1 MSVKPNPV
9 KSLQQ
14 LALQLISYWVERD
27 CVWSQP
33 YDQPMGAGTFHPHTF
48 LRGIGPEPWRSVYV
62 QPCRRPVDGRYGES
76 PYRFQHYYQLQ
87 VLLKPAPS
95 DIVDVFLQ
103 SLESVGIRL
112 AEHDIG
118 LLEDDWKGPTLGAW
132 GLGWEVRANGQEITQ
147 FTYFQQ
153 LGGMDVDVVCGEI
166 TYGLERLFM
175 YATGNKN
182 GMDIPYNDKFTYG
195 DVFKQNE
202 FEFSHFNFKQADT
215 AELLRLFGTCETEV
229 ARLVESNLVLPAYDF
244 VLTASHAFNMLDAR
258 GALSA
263 GERQRFIG
271 RVRECARVCAELY
284 RKERENLGFP
294 MRDRLPS
301 DGRLGIAGT
310 QQQLHVT
317 TRPALDFGAFAE
329 TADLVVEF
337 GVEEMPPAFQKTI
350 EQESERFLEYKKALL
365 GQFPDAVFQKRM
377 AGSSPEITF
386 TQRRIILHWKDL
398 PKASPASVRE
408 VWGPAER
415 IAMAPDGVTLTPV
428 GEGFCRKNGIDP
440 SKVALRE
447 KQGTRFLYAQ
457 MQDSPVFLPGLVLRQ
472 FEDWIVSLPC
482 PLKMRWLPADV
493 SESFVRPVRWV
504 LALFGDQ
511 VVPFAKMNEGGESG
525 AAAKQGSDGIGRFG
539 IATDRL
545 TAGQRIQ
552 SPQPKKIP
560 SAAAYFEF
568 LASIGIERRFA
579 VRRANLAD
587 QGQRAVAG
595 IGRSGLAVLRDERL
609 LDKCVGLA
617 ETPRAY
623 VGRFSKEHLRLP
635 APLIA
640 SVLRDH
646 MNAFA
651 VTDEKGALAEYFVG
665 LANYEPVDAVGMIEA
680 AQQVVEGRLAD
691 GTFYFDS
698 DLKTPLAEL
707 ASKLGRQVFQEG
719 LGSLSDK
726 QVRIAAMVKQ
736 ICLDSS
742 LHEHAVVAEQAALR
756 CKLDLQTGCVNEFP
770 DEMQGVM
777 GQYLIQSQGL
787 PGLPAPQK
795 GAPVSPEL
803 AAAAKGIG
811 EHYLPLSMEG
821 QLPVTPV
828 GVLLAFADK
837 WDTVASL
844 FARGDRVKGNKDPFG
859 IRRNTLAALRLAGAF
874 GGPSMLAIKPQQMLD
889 YALLSIRCHASKNQE
904 ALLDDLIEFV
914 TARVSAA
921 WREQLNPGA
930 AEAVTRMIRRSLNA
944 HRPSA
949 GAALSPHA
957 QSVFSFTQAYE
968 LAKALD
974 GALGDDASQ
983 LGKALASYKRAR
995 NIVEKGKEWLA
1006 ANAGE
1011 GKRRQPDPALFQQS
1025 EERELYQ
1032 RTAQVS
1038 ASALESMQQCAF
1050 DRYLAD
1056 LATLERPMEKFFEA
1070 VMVNVPEA
1078 PVRANRL
1085 LLLGAVLDLYESFA
1099 DFSAF

>member
-9 KSLQQ
+9 KNLQQ

-175 YATGNKN
+175 YATGAKN
-182 GMDIPYNDKFTYG
+182 GMEIPYNDKFTYG

-215 AELLRLFGTCETEV
+215 TELLRLFGACETEV

-263 GERQRFIG
+263 GERQRYIG
-271 RVRECARVCAELY
+271 RVRECARTCAELY
-284 RKERENLGFP
+284 RSEREKLGFT
-294 MRDRLPS
+294 MRDRLPT
-301 DGRLGIAGT
+301 DGRLGIDGVQKVNVMTSSAID
-310 QQQLHVT
+310 LAAY
-317 TRPALDFGAFAE
+317 PD
-329 TADLVVEF
+329 TADLVLEF

-350 EQESERFLEYKKALL
+350 EAESAKFLDLKKNLIA
-365 GQFPDAVFQKRM
+365 QFPDPSFQKLLTE
-377 AGSSPEITF
+377 SSPEISF
-386 TQRRIILHWKDL
+386 TQRRIILHWKGL
-398 PKASPASVRE
+398 PKESPGSVRDI
-408 VWGPAER
+408 WGPAER
-415 IAMAPDGVTLTPV
+415 IAMAQDGSTLTPV
-428 GEGFCRKNGIDP
+428 GEGFCRKNGID
-440 SKVALRE
+440 SKKVSLRD
-447 KQGTRFLYAQ
+447 KQGTRFLFAQ
-457 MQDSPVFLPGLVLRQ
+457 IQDKPVFLPSLILRQ

-482 PLKMRWLPADV
+482 PLKMRWLPSDI
-493 SESFVRPVRWV
+493 SEAFVRPVRSV
-504 LALFGDQ
+504 LALFGGQ
-511 VVPFAKMNEGGESG
+511 VVPFLKSGESTESQ
-525 AAAKQGSDGIGRFG
+525 KQGADGIGRFG
-539 IATDRL
+539 ISTGNL
-545 TAGQRIQ
+545 TFGQRIQ
-552 SPQPKKIP
+552 SPQPKKIT
-560 SAAAYFEF
+560 SAAEYFDF
-568 LASIGIERRFA
+568 LGSIGIERRFA
-579 VRRANLAD
+579 VRRAKLLE
-587 QGQRAVAG
+587 QGQRAVAA
-595 IGRSGLAVLRDERL
+595 IGRTELSILRDDRL

-651 VTDEKGALAEYFVG
+651 VTDATGALAEYFVG
-665 LANYEPVDAVGMIEA
+665 LASYEPVDPVGMIEA

-698 DLKTPLAEL
+698 DLKTPMSEL

-726 QVRIAAMVKQ
+726 QIRIAAMVKQ
-736 ICLDSS
+736 LCTDSS
-742 LHEHAVVAEQAALR
+742 LQQHQAVAEQAALQ
-756 CKLDLQTGCVNEFP
+756 CKLDLQTGCVTEFP

-777 GQYLIQSQGL
+777 GQYLVQTQGL
-787 PGLPAPQK
+787 SGLPAPKQQN
-795 GAPVSPEL
+795 GGIPLSPEL
-803 AAAAKGIG
+803 LAAAKGIG

-821 QLPVTPV
+821 GLPETVI
-828 GVLLAFADK
+828 GVLLSFADK
-837 WDTVASL
+837 LDTVASL

-859 IRRNTLAALRLAGAF
+859 IRRNTLSVLRLAGTF
-874 GGPSMLAIKPQQMLD
+874 GDRTALTVTPQQLLD
-889 YALLSIRCHASKNQE
+889 YAFMSARCHQCKNLE
-904 ALLDDLIEFV
+904 TLHDELIEFV
-914 TARVSAA
+914 TARISAA
-921 WREQLNPGA
+921 WREHLNAGA
-930 AEAVTRMIRRSLNA
+930 ADAVTRMISRSMKV
-944 HRPSA
+944 HRPWEAMQSA
-949 GAALSPHA
+949 GLPAAAVLN
-957 QSVFSFTQAYE
+957 FGQAYQ

-974 GALGDDASQ
+974 AALADNSSQ

-995 NIVEKGKEWLA
+995 NIVEKGKDWLA
-1006 ANAGE
+1006 ANSIDA
-1011 GKRRQPDPALFQQS
+1011 KLRHPDATLFQQPEES
-1025 EERELYQ
+1025 ELFR
-1032 RTAQVS
+1032 RTTQVGV
-1038 ASALESMQQCAF
+1038 SALENMKLGKF
-1050 DRYLAD
+1050 DFYLKD
-1056 LATLERPMEKFFEA
+1056 LATLEKPMEAFFES
-1070 VMVNVPEA
+1070 VMVNVPEI

-1085 LLLGAVLDLYESFA
+1085 LLLSAVLELYESFA

>member
-1 MSVKPNPV
+1 MSAKPNPV

-175 YATGNKN
+175 YATGAKN
-182 GMDIPYNDKFTYG
+182 GMEIPYNDKFTYG

-202 FEFSHFNFKQADT
+202 FEFSRFNFKQADT

-229 ARLVESNLVLPAYDF
+229 ARLVELNLVLPAYDF

-263 GERQRFIG
+263 GERQRYIG
-271 RVRECARVCAELY
+271 RVRECARSCAELY
-284 RKERENLGFP
+284 RKEREKLGFP

-301 DGRLGIAGT
+301 DGRLGIAGA
-310 QQQLHVT
+310 QQLNVT
-317 TRPALDFGAFAE
+317 TRPDFDPAAYPDC
-329 TADLVVEF
+329 ADLILEF

-350 EQESERFLEYKKALL
+350 EAESAKFLDLKKSLIE
-365 GQFPDAVFQKRM
+365 QFPDPDFQKLLT
-377 AGSSPEITF
+377 SSIAEISF
-386 TQRRIILHWKDL
+386 TQRRIILHWKGL
-398 PKASPASVRE
+398 PKQSPGSVRD

-415 IAMAPDGVTLTPV
+415 IAMTQDGATLTPV

-440 SKVALRE
+440 KKVALRE
-447 KQGTRFLYAQ
+447 KQGTRFLFAQ
-457 MQDSPVFLPGLVLRQ
+457 IQDKPVFLPSLILRQ
-472 FEDWIVSLPC
+472 FEDWIVALPC
-482 PLKMRWLPADV
+482 PLKMRWLPSDI
-493 SESFVRPVRWV
+493 SEAFVRPVRWV
-504 LALFGDQ
+504 LALFGSQ
-511 VVPFAKMNEGGESG
+511 VVPFLKTGES
-525 AAAKQGSDGIGRFG
+525 AESQKQAGEATGRFG
-539 IATDRL
+539 ISTGNL
-545 TAGQRIQ
+545 TSGQRIQ
-552 SPQPKKIP
+552 SPQSKKIT
-560 SAAAYFEF
+560 SAAEYFDF
-568 LASIGIERRFA
+568 LGSIGIERRFA
-579 VRRANLAD
+579 ARRTRLLE
-587 QGQRAVAG
+587 QGQHEVAAV
-595 IGRSGLAVLRDERL
+595 GRPELSILRDDRL

-651 VTDEKGALAEYFVG
+651 VTDANGALAEYFVG
-665 LANYEPVDAVGMIEA
+665 LANYEPVDPAGMIEA

-698 DLKTPLAEL
+698 DLKTPMSEL
-707 ASKLGRQVFQEG
+707 AAKLDRQVFQEG

-726 QVRIAAMVKQ
+726 QNRIATMVKQ
-736 ICLDSS
+736 LCADSS
-742 LHEHAVVAEQAALR
+742 LQQHERVAEQAALH
-756 CKLDLQTGCVNEFP
+756 CKLDLQTGCVTEFP

-777 GQYLIQSQGL
+777 GQYLAQTQGL
-787 PGLPAPQK
+787 SGLPAPEQQ
-795 GAPVSPEL
+795 GAPISPEL
-803 AAAAKGIG
+803 LAAARGIG

-821 QLPVTPV
+821 RLPESVIGT
-828 GVLLAFADK
+828 LLSFADK
-837 WDTVASL
+837 LDTVASL

-859 IRRNTLAALRLAGAF
+859 IRRNTLSVLRLAGAF
-874 GGPSMLAIKPQQMLD
+874 GDRTALTVTPQQLLD
-889 YALLSIRCHASKNQE
+889 YAFLSVRCHQCKNVE
-904 ALLDDLIEFV
+904 SLDEELIEFI
-914 TARVSAA
+914 TARISAA
-921 WREQLNPGA
+921 WREHMNAGA
-930 AEAVTRMIRRSLNA
+930 AEAVTRMISRSMKARRPREAVQASRA
-944 HRPSA
+944 PA
-949 GAALSPHA
+949 PAVLS
-957 QSVFSFTQAYE
+957 FGQAYQ
-968 LAKALD
+968 LAKSLD
-974 GALGDDASQ
+974 ASLADNSSQ

-1006 ANAGE
+1006 ANSIDV
-1011 GKRRQPDPALFQQS
+1011 KLRQPDSTLFQQP
-1025 EERELYQ
+1025 EENELFR
-1032 RTAQVS
+1032 RTTEVAV
-1038 ASALESMQQCAF
+1038 SALENMKQGKF
-1050 DRYLAD
+1050 DLYLSD
-1056 LATLERPMEKFFEA
+1056 LATLERPMEAFFES
-1070 VMVNVPEA
+1070 VMVNVPEML
-1078 PVRANRL
+1078 VRANRL
-1085 LLLGAVLDLYESFA
+1085 LLLSAVLELYESFA